1 MLAGGRGKRVRRA
14 SRTVSLRVL
23 LYLPSTGARTT
34 RVHTEGR
41 PRMDRAGAG
50 EEYNTKAPRRR
61 GAAMQ
66 TEAGVLARRA
76 VPSPVGPTPYDQVQ
90 REVQKTLDRE
100 GTVRRSRYGRGG
112 RSGVARGRGP
122 AGGAQSTDPRRSQ
135 FAPRRTGNPLP
146 RGGPV
151 TAPARGALLRRTPA
165 APSGEGRT
173 PRGAEIPPRPAA
185 PSCPSLLQRLAGSP
199 STFTYPT
206 LATIHRAPLMARAL
220 PFWRRAP
227 PPPFPASRRPRST

>member
-1 MLAGGRGKRVRRA
+1 MCFCISRPQARVRPGSTLRAALEWTGRVQARSTIPRHLAAGELPCRQRPESWPGGR
-14 SRTVSLRVL
+14 SQ
-23 LYLPSTGARTT
+23 P
-34 RVHTEGR
+34 
-41 PRMDRAGAG
+41 
-50 EEYNTKAPRRR
+50 
-61 GAAMQ
+61 
-66 TEAGVLARRA
+66 
-76 VPSPVGPTPYDQVQ
+76 PVGPTPYDQVQ
-90 REVQKTLDRE
+90 REVQKTLGRE

-199 STFTYPT
+199 STYTYPT